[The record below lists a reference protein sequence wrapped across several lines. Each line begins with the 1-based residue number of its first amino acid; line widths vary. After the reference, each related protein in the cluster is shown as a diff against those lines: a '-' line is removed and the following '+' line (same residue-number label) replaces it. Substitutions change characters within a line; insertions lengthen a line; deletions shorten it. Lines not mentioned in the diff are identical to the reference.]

1 VLPAVCLGL
10 GVVLFAASRT
20 VARDMRKLHDWYE
33 QAEQVP
39 IPEPAALA
47 AGEAVAGR

>member
-20 VARDMRKLHDWYE
+20 VARDMRKLEEWYE
-33 QAEQVP
+33 QAEQAPVM
-39 IPEPAALA
+39 EPAILA